1 VTAPQ
6 LIDPAMLRDCAPPP
20 LAPDSDKEARGQL
33 LVMAGGAQ
41 VAGAAIL
48 TGVAGLRVGAGKLQL
63 AATRALGLGL
73 ALAVPEAR
81 ILEVPDAAGEIAG
94 GAAEAIGRQLAAAD
108 AVVVGPGMLDD
119 GVAGALAE
127 RAIAAAPDAAFV
139 VDAAAFTGLADRLEA
154 ARAAGGRLVVTPHA
168 GEMAAL
174 SGRAKAEVQA
184 DPLAAA
190 RQVAGALKAVVVMK
204 GAETFVVSPDGRAW
218 AHRAALPGL
227 GASGS
232 GDVLAG
238 AIGGL
243 LARGASPVGAA
254 AWGVALHARAGR
266 RLSERIGPLGFLA
279 RELLDELPGALA
291 ETEADVMARPARAR
305 GRS

>member
-1 VTAPQ
+1 MSAPA
-6 LIDPAMLRDCAPPP
+6 LIDLDMLRGCAPPP
-20 LAPDSDKEARGQL
+20 LAPDSDKEARGRL

-63 AATRALGLGL
+63 AATRAISLPL

-81 ILEVPDAAGEIAG
+81 ILEVPDAAGEIG
-94 GAAEAIGRQLAAAD
+94 DGAAEALREELAGAD
-108 AVVVGPGMLDD
+108 AVVIGPGMMDD
-119 GVAGALAE
+119 GLAGALAG

-139 VDAAAFTGLADRLEA
+139 VDAAAFTGLADRLAA
-154 ARAAGGRLVVTPHA
+154 ARVAGGRLVVTPHA

-174 SGRAKAEVQA
+174 SGRPKDEVQA

-190 RQVAGALKAVVVMK
+190 RDTANALKAVVVMK

-218 AHRAALPGL
+218 VHRAALPGL

-243 LARGASPVGAA
+243 LARGATPVGAA
-254 AWGVALHARAGR
+254 AWGVWLHARAGA
-266 RLSERIGPLGFLA
+266 RLAERFAPLGFLA
-279 RELLDELPGALA
+279 RELLDELPAALA
-291 ETEADVMARPARAR
+291 ELD
-305 GRS
+305 